1 MGAAPSAI
9 LPLSDHLIN
18 QIAAGEVIDRPA
30 SVVKE
35 LLENCLDAGARRI
48 EVELGRGGLEFISV
62 SDDGSG
68 IAADEIHHALR
79 RHWTSKISRTADLI
93 GIGSLGF
100 RGEALA
106 SIAAVADIEIVT
118 RTPNDDHGWRVTAA
132 AGQQPSVPV
141 PYQGVVGTRVRV
153 RDLFHNVPARRRFL
167 KRPRTEF
174 LQAQR
179 VLRRTGFA
187 CPDAALSFT
196 QAGSR
201 ALRLRPANVGETS
214 PRWRSLFGEQFC
226 RSAIAVE
233 FAVDGIAVRGW
244 VGGPELASN
253 SSDLQYLAINGR
265 TIRDRQIAHAVRLA
279 YEDSLPTGKFPVYA
293 VAMELPLDQVDV
305 NVHPGKLEVRF
316 VAVRSLHDLV
326 YACVRRA
333 LGDGTG
339 LQPTPGPTV
348 QTNRVVVSEDQA
360 RYGSRGD
367 RRPGPADEPD
377 IFGRPLAL
385 VEDRFLIYW
394 RASALRALD
403 LRATWSEIIAR
414 RLKACGSAPSIARPL
429 LIPERLP
436 PNSAAWDDTFTEGLR
451 GFGFNIDDMG
461 PSGRVLRSV
470 SAVLPDIAAD
480 RFILALSGALAD
492 NPELVD
498 AIAAATAAAMGLG
511 ESGQPSGRM
520 LGELARAGTAAGCEP
535 TAGAF
540 EISGAALS
548 QWAGTLD

>member
-1 MGAAPSAI
+1 MGAVPSTI

-18 QIAAGEVIDRPA
+18 QIAAGEVIERPA

-68 IAADEIHHALR
+68 IAADEMQAALR
-79 RHWTSKISRTADLI
+79 RHWTSKISRAADLI

-106 SIAAVADIEIVT
+106 SIAAVADIEIVS
-118 RTPNDDHGWRVTAA
+118 RTIADDHAWRVTAA
-132 AGQQPSVPV
+132 AGQQPSAPI
-141 PYQGVVGTRVRV
+141 PWQGAIGTRVRV

-201 ALRLRPANVGETS
+201 GLRLRPANVGETS
-214 PRWRSLFGEQFC
+214 PRWRSLFGEPFC
-226 RSAIAVE
+226 RSAIVVD
-233 FAVDGIAVRGW
+233 FAVDGIAVHGW
-244 VGGPELASN
+244 VGGPDLASN
-253 SSDLQYLAINGR
+253 TSDLQYLAINGR
-265 TIRDRQIAHAVRLA
+265 IIRDRQIAHAVRLA
-279 YEDSLPTGKFPVYA
+279 YEDSLPTGKFPTYA
-293 VAMELPLDQVDV
+293 LALELPLDQVDV

-333 LGDGTG
+333 LGDGTALHPSPEPMAQIAG
-339 LQPTPGPTV
+339 
-348 QTNRVVVSEDQA
+348 VVVSEDHA
-360 RYGSRGD
+360 RYGTRGD
-367 RRPGPADEPD
+367 RRPAPEDASDT
-377 IFGRPLAL
+377 FGRPLAL

-394 RASALRALD
+394 QASALRALD
-403 LRATWSEIIAR
+403 LRATWSKIIAC
-414 RLKACGSAPSIARPL
+414 RLKACGGAPAVARPL

-436 PNSAAWDDTFTEGLR
+436 PASNAWDDRLTDGLR
-451 GFGFNIDDMG
+451 GLGFDTDDLG

-480 RFILALSGALAD
+480 RFVLALPGALAE

-498 AIAAATAAAMGLG
+498 AIAAATAAAIELG

-520 LGELARAGTAAGCEP
+520 LGALTRAGTAAGCEP

-540 EISGAALS
+540 EISGMALNR
-548 QWAGTLD
+548 WAGKLD